1 MSTQLLS
8 STTYDRLKKFT
19 QIWFPAM
26 GTLYFTIAQ
35 IWGLPYGEQVVGT
48 LTAVTLFC
56 GIVLG
61 VSKKQYESSGAGT
74 AGTILIDT
82 SDPEKDIYRLE
93 LKDPVESLRTKGS
106 VTFLVDASHDLQGL

>member
-8 STTYDRLKKFT
+8 STTYDQLKKFT
-19 QIWFPAM
+19 QIGFPAT

-48 LTAVTLFC
+48 LTAITLFC

-61 VSKKQYESSGAGT
+61 VSKKQYDSSGAGSS
-74 AGTILIDT
+74 GTILIDT
-82 SDPEKDIYRLE
+82 SNPEKDVYRLE
-93 LKDPVESLRTKGS
+93 LIDPVESLRNKNS
-106 VTFLVDASHDLQGL
+106 VTFTVDASHDLQGL